1 MHNRNLI
8 LTISML
14 WFAASA
20 FSLPSAE
27 AQQSRPKGVV
37 DRLLYEADRLMS
49 RGDFVNARVL
59 LLRAQK
65 LEPNNAS
72 VYKNLART
80 SSNNI
85 ERLSDGFVEAER
97 FLKKSISLNP
107 KDAHSYSQ
115 LAELNVTK
123 GDFQE
128 ALKYADISI
137 KLAPE
142 FTEGYFCRALALS
155 NLKRYGEAVKSI
167 DKYIEYSVPKDKIK
181 GLDTKASI
189 LENGGLHKD
198 ALAVYKSAYA
208 ISKQDTYLYRQASC
222 LEKDGKYNEAIQVL
236 NGQLRIN
243 PHDDQAMVQRARIYN
258 KAGQAE
264 KALADYT
271 AAIKELPA
279 SIYFK
284 ERGAIYKK
292 MGRSDLFERDMKAA
306 ANI

>member
-1 MHNRNLI
+1 MLYRNMILI
-8 LTISML
+8 ISIL
-14 WFAASA
+14 WAAGSA
-20 FSLPSAE
+20 FVFESVS

-37 DRLLYEADRLMS
+37 DRLLYESDRLMS
-49 RGDFVNARVL
+49 RGDFDNARIL

-80 SSNNI
+80 STNNI

-107 KDAHSYSQ
+107 KDASAYSQ

-128 ALKYADISI
+128 ALKYADICI
-137 KLAPE
+137 KTNSQ
-142 FTEGYFCRALALS
+142 FNEGYFCRALALS
-155 NLKRYGEAVKSI
+155 NLKRYDEAVKSI
-167 DKYIEYSVPKDKIK
+167 DKYIEFSNTRDKTK
-181 GLDTKASI
+181 GIETKASI
-189 LENGGLHKD
+189 LENAGLYKD

-222 LEKDGKYNEAIQVL
+222 LEKDGKFNEAVQVL
-236 NGQLRIN
+236 NEQLRIN

-258 KAGQAE
+258 KAGQLE
-264 KALADYT
+264 KALADYNT
-271 AAIKELPA
+271 AIKELPA

-292 MGRSDLFERDMKAA
+292 MGRSDLFEKDMKAA
-306 ANI
+306 ANL

>member
-1 MHNRNLI
+1 
-8 LTISML
+8 ML

-107 KDAHSYSQ
+107 KDAHTYSQ

-137 KLAPE
+137 KLAPD
-142 FTEGYFCRALALS
+142 FNEGYFCRALALS

-198 ALAVYKSAYA
+198 ALAVYRSAYA

-258 KAGQAE
+258 KAGQTE

-292 MGRSDLFERDMKAA
+292 LGRSDLFERDMKAA